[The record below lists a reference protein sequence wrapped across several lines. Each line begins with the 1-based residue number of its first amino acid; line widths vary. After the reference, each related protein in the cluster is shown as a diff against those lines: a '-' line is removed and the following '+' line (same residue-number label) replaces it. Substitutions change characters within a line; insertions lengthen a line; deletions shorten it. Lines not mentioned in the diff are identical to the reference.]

1 MSDRR
6 GDIAASIDVGSNT
19 LRLLIARLN
28 DQGRLEPVHLERRI
42 TRLSQN
48 LTPGQPLYGP
58 ARERTMAA
66 LREFGRIAKDYGVER
81 IFGGATAAART
92 ASDGAAFLAQ
102 VEAETGLPIRIIAPE
117 EEARITAL
125 GIVGDLDDAPGE
137 VVTID
142 PGGASTELVPVI
154 ATDRGEKIIKPG
166 ISLHLG
172 VVVLTETHLH
182 HDPPTP
188 AELVA
193 VEREAIAK
201 LELAK
206 GHISRHLELKT
217 PPRLV
222 GTAGTVTTIAALLLK
237 MADYDAEKITGSTFN
252 LSQLGELKSE
262 LTARTSAQRLDM
274 PGLEPGREDVIL
286 SGVIIVEKMIEV
298 FGGLEMITVDASL
311 LEGLLIDGLS

>member
-6 GDIAASIDVGSNT
+6 GDIAASIDLGSNT

-48 LTPGQPLYGP
+48 LTPGRPLHAP
-58 ARERTMAA
+58 ARERAMTA
-66 LREFGRIAKDYGVER
+66 LREFGKIVEDYGVKQV
-81 IFGGATAAART
+81 FGGATAAART
-92 ASDGAAFLAQ
+92 ASDGAAFLAR
-102 VEAETGLPIRIIAPE
+102 VEAETGLPIRVIAPE

-125 GIVGDLDDAPGE
+125 GIAGDLDNTPGE

-154 ATDRGEKIIKPG
+154 VTDRGEKIIKPG

-172 VVVLTETHLH
+172 VVVLTETYLR

-188 AELVA
+188 AEMEA
-193 VEREAIAK
+193 VERETVAK
-201 LELAK
+201 LERAK
-206 GHISRHLELKT
+206 AHVGRYLDLER

-237 MADYDAEKITGSTFN
+237 MADYDAEKITGYTFTS
-252 LSQLGELKSE
+252 SQLGELKAE
-262 LTARTSAQRLDM
+262 LAARTSAQRLAM

-286 SGVIIVEKMIEV
+286 PGVIIVEKMIEV
-298 FGGLEMITVDASL
+298 FGGETMTTVDASL